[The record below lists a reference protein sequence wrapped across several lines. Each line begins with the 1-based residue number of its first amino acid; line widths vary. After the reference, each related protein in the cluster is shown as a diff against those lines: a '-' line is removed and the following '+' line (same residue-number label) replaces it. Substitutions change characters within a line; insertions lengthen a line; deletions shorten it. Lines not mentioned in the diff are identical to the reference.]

1 MIKKTIYCALVG
13 SLAPTVS
20 SASSIAYDFE
30 SESVDDIFA
39 DGEVAGWS
47 QDVSN
52 PPGFFGEEF
61 PIAYIDTD
69 VVRTGAGTSSGF
81 FFGTS
86 ASNAAYLGN
95 QRGNQFDSISTSVST
110 VLDTSGLTPTVPQV
124 QIDLGIVNFANN
136 FFGDNPNF
144 DFRVTDGSGG
154 ELARIQLDRT
164 GSTPGDWNIAVSSN
178 GSTPTVSSSLLT
190 PQVGYT
196 FTIDFGSS
204 GTVFSYGETVGGG
217 SSFIGTESAVAN
229 YAGRVNGV
237 TLTHTPGPNN
247 LEDSRSLI
255 FDNLSVS
262 VPEVSTS
269 VFAAL
274 GMLFLGYRRRS

>member
-1 MIKKTIYCALVG
+1 MIKKTFYCALVG
-13 SLAPTVS
+13 SLTPTIS
-20 SASSIAYDFE
+20 LASSVAYDFE

-39 DGEVAGWS
+39 DGEVAGWT
-47 QDVSN
+47 QDISN

-69 VVRTGAGTSSGF
+69 EVRTGSGTTSGF

-95 QRGNQFDSISTSVST
+95 LRGNQIGLDSTSVST
-110 VLDTSGLTPTVPQV
+110 TIDTSGLTPTVPRV

-136 FFGDNPNF
+136 FFGDNPVF
-144 DFRVTDGSGG
+144 DFRLTGGSGG

-164 GSTPGDWNIAVSSN
+164 GTAPGDWNIAVSSN

-196 FTIDFGSS
+196 FTIDFESS

-217 SSFIGTESAVAN
+217 SSLIGTESAVAN
-229 YAGRVNGV
+229 YAGRVGGV
-237 TLTHTPGPNN
+237 TLTHNPGANN
-247 LEDSRSLI
+247 DEDSRALI